1 MMRRPFAFLPAAAFA
16 LALAAQPAPEPRDE
30 SRAVFNE
37 IDQSVAELSRITG
50 LKLHRKI
57 AYDLI
62 DRARVNEF
70 LRKRIKEDVRPE
82 EVRAEELTLKKFG
95 LVPPEFNLEKTTVDL
110 LTEQAAA
117 FYDFHTKKLYISD
130 WTPSAARA
138 ATLVHELAHAL
149 ADQNFNLGRYLKRAG
164 KSDDAALARMAV
176 MEGQASWLMSEYL
189 AQKSGQ
195 SLATSPALAEMMSRA
210 SDFGGDDYP
219 VFDGAPLYIRE
230 TLVFPYTKGMRFQQT
245 LVEKNGKQ
253 AFAEVFRHPPVST
266 QQILHPEAYFSRR
279 VPSEPELPALTST
292 HGYKELVQGY
302 FGELDHVILVR
313 QFAGQA
319 EADELCPHWRGGRY
333 QLLERRTPERVVL
346 AYASRWDSPDSA
358 RLFFRFYRDTLRK
371 KWKNVEVLRETENSV
386 AGVGDDGYFDLRL
399 EGVDVRSLEGLE
411 SPGQAK

>member
-1 MMRRPFAFLPAAAFA
+1 MRRPFAFLLAAGFA

-37 IDQSVAELSRITG
+37 LDQSVAELSRITG

-62 DRARVNEF
+62 DRARVSEF

-82 EVRAEELTLKKFG
+82 DVRAEELTLKKFG
-95 LVPPEFNLEKTTVDL
+95 LAPPDFDLEKTTVDL

-164 KSDDAALARMAV
+164 DSDDAALARMAV

-195 SLATSPALAEMMSRA
+195 SLATSPELADMMSRA
-210 SDFGGDDYP
+210 SDLGGDQYP

-230 TLVFPYTKGMRFQQT
+230 TLVFPYTKGMRFQQA
-245 LVEKNGKQ
+245 LVQKNGKQ

-292 HGYKELVQGY
+292 RGYKELVQGY
-302 FGELDHVILVR
+302 FGELDHSILVR
-313 QFAGQA
+313 QFAGQ
-319 EADELCPHWRGGRY
+319 EQADELCPHWRGGRY
-333 QLLERRTPERVVL
+333 RLLERRAPERVVL

-358 RLFFRFYRDTLRK
+358 RRFFRFYRDTLRK
-371 KWKNVEVLRETENSV
+371 KWKKMEVLRETENSV

-411 SPGQAK
+411 SAGQAK